1 MKTWNRRMNATEI
14 PLLPLFVCC
23 VVVAMIVTFTQK
35 SDLLLHSTV
44 LNEET
49 LGFLLRRTGDSK
61 ALFLYVV
68 KERSWVLLVLFLL
81 SGTYLA
87 TLCIYGTV
95 IWYGTG
101 IGTLLAI
108 ALMRYGF
115 SGILLLMAAGLP
127 QYLLYVPAMMITLQ
141 LCKEKREIS
150 RKLFLQFG
158 LMETVV
164 IIGCFLESY
173 VNLMLVEKILEKFF

>member
-1 MKTWNRRMNATEI
+1 MNATEI
-14 PLLPLFVCC
+14 PLIPLFVCC
-23 VVVAMIVTFTQK
+23 VVTAMIVTFTQK

-49 LGFLLRRTGDSK
+49 LGFLLRRSGDSK

-68 KERSWVLLVLFLL
+68 KERFWVILVLFLI

-115 SGILLLMAAGLP
+115 SGILLLVAAGLP
-127 QYLLYVPAMMITLQ
+127 QYLLYVPAMLITLQ

-173 VNLMLVEKILEKFF
+173 VNLILVEKILDKFF